1 MPRYLIVRSFSVPE
15 GEMSRVGS
23 RSRTLIE
30 NEFKDIVWEH
40 SHVVVDSDG
49 KVKTYCVYQAP
60 DEEAVRAHSKAL
72 GNHDVDTMYEI
83 AGDVS
88 PADFPLDPQA

>member
-15 GEMSRVGS
+15 GEMPRVGS

-40 SHVVVDSDG
+40 SHVVVDSEG

-60 DEEAVRAHSKAL
+60 DEESVKAHSRAL
-72 GNHDVDTMYEI
+72 GNHEVDTMYEI

>member
-15 GEMSRVGS
+15 GEMPRVGS

-60 DEEAVRAHSKAL
+60 DEEAVKAHSRAL

>member
-30 NEFKDIVWEH
+30 NQFKDIVWEH
-40 SHVVVDSDG
+40 SHVVVDSEG

-60 DEEAVRAHSKAL
+60 DEESVKEHSRAL
-72 GNHDVDTMYEI
+72 GNHEVDTMYEI

>member
-15 GEMSRVGS
+15 GEMPRVGS

-30 NEFKDIVWEH
+30 NKFTDIVWEH
-40 SHVVVDSDG
+40 SHVVVDSEG

-60 DEEAVRAHSKAL
+60 DEESVKAHSRAL
-72 GNHDVDTMYEI
+72 GNHEVDTMYEI

>member
-40 SHVVVDSDG
+40 SHVVVDSQG

-60 DEEAVRAHSKAL
+60 DEEAVKAHSRAL